1 MDVVH
6 VVLLV
11 AAGLGGGFVAGL
23 FGVGGGIVFAP
34 VLFFYYQQIGVSP
47 ETLAP
52 LTIGSSLF
60 CTMITAAA
68 SAWVQYG
75 KKAVVTRVA
84 VIVGLFSAAIVLI
97 MTRWI
102 TTRPWYDG
110 EAFQI
115 VFSIVLLALVVRML
129 VRFESEPE
137 QGVFDPRRLRGRML
151 AGTGT
156 AAGAIASAAGVGGGV
171 VLVPAYNHFLRLP
184 MHIATGTSSA
194 SIVFISLAGVLAYG
208 WLGQEANTPELTLG
222 YVDAVRGLFLAG
234 PATLTARLGVRT
246 AHRLNQR
253 MLQVLFAALAGV
265 IALRL
270 LWDVVAG

>member
-1 MDVVH
+1 MDIVH
-6 VVLLV
+6 LVILV

-23 FGVGGGIVFAP
+23 FGVGGGIIFAP

-47 ETLAP
+47 EALAP

-60 CTMITAAA
+60 CTMITAGV
-68 SAWVQYG
+68 SARVQYE
-75 KKAVVTRVA
+75 KKAVVPRVA

-97 MTRWI
+97 MTHWI
-102 TTRPWYDG
+102 TTRAWYDG

-115 VFSIVLLALVVRML
+115 VFSIVLLALVVRMV

-137 QGVFDPRRLRGRML
+137 KDVFDPQRLGGGTL

-194 SIVFISLAGVLAYG
+194 TIVFISLAGILAYG
-208 WLGQEANTPELTLG
+208 WLGQGANTPVLTLG
-222 YVDAVRGLFLAG
+222 YVDAIRGLFLAV
-234 PATLTARLGVRT
+234 PATFTARLGVRT

-253 MLQVLFAALAGV
+253 MLQLLFAALAGIV
-265 IALRL
+265 ALRL
-270 LWDVVAG
+270 LWDVAAG

>member
-102 TTRPWYDG
+102 TTQPWYDG

-253 MLQVLFAALAGV
+253 MLQVLFAALASV
-265 IALRL
+265 IALWL

>member
-11 AAGLGGGFVAGL
+11 AAGLSGGFVAGL

-47 ETLAP
+47 EALAP

-115 VFSIVLLALVVRML
+115 VFSIVLLTLVVRML

-194 SIVFISLAGVLAYG
+194 TIVFISLAGVLAYG

-253 MLQVLFAALAGV
+253 MLQLLFAALAGV

>member
-6 VVLLV
+6 MVLLV

-84 VIVGLFSAAIVLI
+84 VIVGLFSAVIVLI

>member
-1 MDVVH
+1 MDIVH
-6 VVLLV
+6 LVILV

-47 ETLAP
+47 EALAP

-75 KKAVVTRVA
+75 KKAVVPRVS
-84 VIVGLFSAAIVLI
+84 VIVGLFSAAIVLV

-115 VFSIVLLALVVRML
+115 VFSIVLLALVVRMV

-137 QGVFDPRRLRGRML
+137 KDVFDPQRLGGGML

-194 SIVFISLAGVLAYG
+194 TIVFISLAGILAYG

-222 YVDAVRGLFLAG
+222 YVDAIRGLFLAV

-253 MLQVLFAALAGV
+253 MLQLLFAALAGIV
-265 IALRL
+265 ALRL
-270 LWDVVAG
+270 LWDVAAG

>member
-253 MLQVLFAALAGV
+253 MLQVLFAALASV
-265 IALRL
+265 IALWL

>member
-6 VVLLV
+6 MVLLV

-84 VIVGLFSAAIVLI
+84 VIVGLFSAVIVLI

-222 YVDAVRGLFLAG
+222 YVDAVRGIFLAG

>member
-1 MDVVH
+1 MDIVH
-6 VVLLV
+6 LVLLV

-34 VLFFYYQQIGVSP
+34 VLFFYYQEIGVSP
-47 ETLAP
+47 EALAP

-75 KKAVVTRVA
+75 KKAVVPRVS
-84 VIVGLFSAAIVLI
+84 VIVGLFSAAIVLV

-115 VFSIVLLALVVRML
+115 VFSIVLLALVVRMV

-137 QGVFDPRRLRGRML
+137 KDVFDPQRLGGGML

-194 SIVFISLAGVLAYG
+194 TIVFISLAGILAYG

-222 YVDAVRGLFLAG
+222 YVDAIRGLFLAV
-234 PATLTARLGVRT
+234 PATFTARLGVRT

-253 MLQVLFAALAGV
+253 MLQLLFAALAGIV
-265 IALRL
+265 ALRL

>member
-84 VIVGLFSAAIVLI
+84 VIVGLFSAVIVLI

-253 MLQVLFAALAGV
+253 MLQVLFASLAGV

>member
-253 MLQVLFAALAGV
+253 MLQLLFAALAGV

>member
-47 ETLAP
+47 ETLVP

-60 CTMITAAA
+60 CTMITAVA

-115 VFSIVLLALVVRML
+115 VFSIVLLTLVVRML

-194 SIVFISLAGVLAYG
+194 TIVFISLAGVLAYG

-253 MLQVLFAALAGV
+253 MLQLLFAALAGV

>member
-84 VIVGLFSAAIVLI
+84 VIVGLFSAVIVLI

>member
-60 CTMITAAA
+60 CTMITAVA

-115 VFSIVLLALVVRML
+115 VFSIVLLTLVVRML

-194 SIVFISLAGVLAYG
+194 TIVFISLAGVLAYG

-253 MLQVLFAALAGV
+253 MLQLLFAALAGV

>member
-246 AHRLNQR
+246 AHHLNQR
-253 MLQVLFAALAGV
+253 MLQLLFAALAGV

>member
-1 MDVVH
+1 MDIVH
-6 VVLLV
+6 LVILV
-11 AAGLGGGFVAGL
+11 AAGLSGGFVAGL

-47 ETLAP
+47 EALAP

-68 SAWVQYG
+68 SARVQYG
-75 KKAVVTRVA
+75 KKAVVSRVA
-84 VIVGLFSAAIVLI
+84 VIVGLFSAAIVLV

-115 VFSIVLLALVVRML
+115 VFSIVLLALVVRMV

-137 QGVFDPRRLRGRML
+137 KDVFDPQRLGGGML

-194 SIVFISLAGVLAYG
+194 TIVFISWPAFWHTAG
-208 WLGQEANTPELTLG
+208 W
-222 YVDAVRGLFLAG
+222 DRK
-234 PATLTARLGVRT
+234 RT
-246 AHRLNQR
+246 RRNSR
-253 MLQVLFAALAGV
+253 SGM
-265 IALRL
+265 
-270 LWDVVAG
+270 

>member
-115 VFSIVLLALVVRML
+115 VFSIVLLTLVVRML

-194 SIVFISLAGVLAYG
+194 TIVFISLAGVLAYG

-253 MLQVLFAALAGV
+253 MLQLLFAALAGV

>member
-47 ETLAP
+47 EALAP

-115 VFSIVLLALVVRML
+115 VFSIVLLTLVVRML

-253 MLQVLFAALAGV
+253 MLQLLFAALAGV

>member
-1 MDVVH
+1 MDIVH
-6 VVLLV
+6 LVILV
-11 AAGLGGGFVAGL
+11 AAGLSGGFVAGL

-34 VLFFYYQQIGVSP
+34 VLFFYYQEIGVSP
-47 ETLAP
+47 EALAP

-60 CTMITAAA
+60 CTMISAAA

-75 KKAVVTRVA
+75 KKAVVNRVA
-84 VIVGLFSAAIVLI
+84 VIVGLFSAAIVLV
-97 MTRWI
+97 MTRWV
-102 TTRPWYDG
+102 TTQPWYDG

-137 QGVFDPRRLRGRML
+137 KDVFDPQRLGGGML

-184 MHIATGTSSA
+184 MHMATGTSSA
-194 SIVFISLAGVLAYG
+194 TIVFISLAGILAYG

-222 YVDAVRGLFLAG
+222 YVDAIRGLFLAG

-253 MLQVLFAALAGV
+253 MLQLLFAALAGIV
-265 IALRL
+265 ALRL
-270 LWDVVAG
+270 LWDVAAG

>member
-84 VIVGLFSAAIVLI
+84 VIVGLFSAVIVLI

-115 VFSIVLLALVVRML
+115 VFSIVLLTLVVRML

-194 SIVFISLAGVLAYG
+194 TIVFISLAGVLAYG

-253 MLQVLFAALAGV
+253 MLQLLFAALAGV

>member
-6 VVLLV
+6 LVLLV
-11 AAGLGGGFVAGL
+11 AAGLSGGFVAGL

-47 ETLAP
+47 EALAP

-75 KKAVVTRVA
+75 KKAVVSRVA
-84 VIVGLFSAAIVLI
+84 VIVGLFSAAIVLL

-110 EAFQI
+110 QAFQI
-115 VFSIVLLALVVRML
+115 VFSIVLLALVVRMV

-137 QGVFDPRRLRGRML
+137 KDVFDPQRLGGGTL

-194 SIVFISLAGVLAYG
+194 TIVFISLAGILAYG

-222 YVDAVRGLFLAG
+222 YVDAIRGLFLAV
-234 PATLTARLGVRT
+234 PATFTARLGVRT

-253 MLQVLFAALAGV
+253 MLQLLFAALAGIV
-265 IALRL
+265 ALRL
-270 LWDVVAG
+270 LWDVAAG

>member
-84 VIVGLFSAAIVLI
+84 VIVGLFSAVIVLI

-253 MLQVLFAALAGV
+253 MLQVLFAALASV
-265 IALRL
+265 IALWL